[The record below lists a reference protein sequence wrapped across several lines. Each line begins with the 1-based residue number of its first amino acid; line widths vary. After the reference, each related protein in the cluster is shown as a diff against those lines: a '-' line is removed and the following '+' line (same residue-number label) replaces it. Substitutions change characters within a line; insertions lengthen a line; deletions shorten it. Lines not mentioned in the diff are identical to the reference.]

1 MSIKEYRLT
10 SMEEP
15 TDAMLHELMYQV
27 ACSARQSS
35 YNAKQVLKQK
45 MQETIELIQKL
56 SAVHSL
62 ASSFSVVDVL
72 PEPFGPATTHKT
84 GRNSFTMI
92 IDY

>member
-45 MQETIELIQKL
+45 MQKN
-56 SAVHSL
+56 
-62 ASSFSVVDVL
+62 VVYDEHGKEKERIHLDHTVGNYDVWL
-72 PEPFGPATTHKT
+72 P
-84 GRNSFTMI
+84 
-92 IDY
+92 

>member
-35 YNAKQVLKQK
+35 YNAKQVLKQN
-45 MQETIELIQKL
+45 MSYICNI
-56 SAVHSL
+56 SI
-62 ASSFSVVDVL
+62 
-72 PEPFGPATTHKT
+72 
-84 GRNSFTMI
+84 N
-92 IDY
+92 

>member
-45 MQETIELIQKL
+45 MQETIELIQ
-56 SAVHSL
+56 
-62 ASSFSVVDVL
+62 
-72 PEPFGPATTHKT
+72 
-84 GRNSFTMI
+84 R
-92 IDY
+92 